1 MSGYETV
8 FKSRLLLVALALLA
22 GLASFIAFGGTAY
35 GEGELPEGFD
45 QTPFVGGLTSPTAME
60 FAPDGRLFVAEKGG
74 TLRVIN
80 QDGQL
85 QEEPFVDISG
95 KTATAGERGLLGV
108 AFDPDFAANGYVYV
122 YYTQSAPGKRQPYN
136 KVVRFTA
143 DPANADRALAG
154 SETLL
159 FRLPGL
165 TNRNHNGG
173 AIHFGNADDVNE
185 RDKLY
190 VAVGENGRENA
201 AQSLNS
207 LLGKMLRINR
217 DGTIPEDNPFY
228 IKTSG
233 KNKAIWARGLRNP
246 FTFDVQPGTGRI
258 FINDVGQQT
267 WEEINDGKAGANYGW
282 PRYEGPNGGAGFE
295 QPLFAYRHGSSET
308 EGCAITGG
316 AFYNPEEA
324 ATAPFPSEYFGDY
337 FYSDIC
343 SGWIRQFDPV
353 TKEET
358 GFKSKSGEAPV
369 DVKDGPEGDLFFLSR
384 AGGTV
389 EKISYTTPAP

>member
-1 MSGYETV
+1 MLGRRAIFGNRLFLV
-8 FKSRLLLVALALLA
+8 VLLAMLVGLLLVFIAGKPASGATNLPDNFDQQPLAT
-22 GLASFIAFGGTAY
+22 GLA
-35 GEGELPEGFD
+35 
-45 QTPFVGGLTSPTAME
+45 SPTAME
-60 FAPDGRLFVAEKGG
+60 FAPDGRLFVAEKAG
-74 TLRVIN
+74 TLRVID

-85 QEEPFVDISG
+85 APEPFVDISD

-122 YYTQSAPGKRQPYN
+122 YYTQKASGKGRPYN
-136 KVVRFTA
+136 KVIRFTA
-143 DPANADRALAG
+143 EGDKAAAG
-154 SETLL
+154 SERLI

-165 TNRNHNGG
+165 INKNHNGG
-173 AIHFGNADDVNE
+173 AIHFGNDG
-185 RDKLY
+185 KLY
-190 VAVGENGRENA
+190 VAVGENSRENT
-201 AQSLNS
+201 AQSLDS
-207 LLGKMLRINR
+207 LLGKMLRINK

-228 IKTSG
+228 TRTSG

-267 WEEINDGKAGANYGW
+267 WEEINDGEAGANYGW

-295 QPLFAYRHGSSET
+295 QPIFAYRHGSSET
-308 EGCAITGG
+308 TGCAITGG
-316 AFYNPEEA
+316 TFYNPE
-324 ATAPFPSEYFGDY
+324 TPQFPAEEYEGDY

-358 GFKSKSGEAPV
+358 GFKSSSGEAPV
-369 DVKDGPEGDLFFLSR
+369 DLKDGPEGDLFFLNR

-389 EKISYTTPAP
+389 EKISYNAPAP

>member
-1 MSGYETV
+1 MSGYV
-8 FKSRLLLVALALLA
+8 VVSKSRLLLVTLALLA
-22 GLASFIAFGGTAY
+22 GLASLIAFGGTAY

-45 QTPFVGGLTSPTAME
+45 QTRLTDGLQNPTAME
-60 FAPDGRLFVAEKGG
+60 FAPDGRLFVAEKAG
-74 TLRVIN
+74 TLRVVK
-80 QDGQL
+80 DGQL
-85 QEEPFVDISG
+85 LAEPFADLSN
-95 KTATAGERGLLGV
+95 KTNIAGERGLLGI
-108 AFDPDFAANGYVYV
+108 AFDPEFAQNGYVYV
-122 YYTQSAPGKRQPYN
+122 YYTQRASGKGRPYN

-143 DPANADRALAG
+143 DPANADKALAG
-154 SETLL
+154 SEKLL

-173 AIHFGNADDVNE
+173 AIHFGNADE

-207 LLGKMLRINR
+207 LLGKMLRINK

-228 IKTSG
+228 AKTSG

-246 FTFDVQPGTGRI
+246 FTFAVQPVTGRI
-258 FINDVGQQT
+258 FINDVGQKT
-267 WEEINDGKAGANYGW
+267 WEEINDGEAGANYGW

-316 AFYNPEEA
+316 AFYNPE
-324 ATAPFPSEYFGDY
+324 TLKFPAEYEGDY

-343 SGWIRQFDPV
+343 SGWIRLFDPV
-353 TKEET
+353 TNEET
-358 GFKSKSGEAPV
+358 GFKPKSGEAPV
-369 DVKDGPEGDLFFLSR
+369 DLKIGSEGDLYFLSR
-384 AGGTV
+384 SAGSV
-389 EKISYTTPAP
+389 ESISYTPPAAP